1 MYGVKG
7 LIKLAE
13 EIAQSG
19 IPERTRK
26 INGKYIQSHLL
37 TKLEGIMTILIFAI
51 NNSGFLPLHLS
62 FVIFFLHLCVRLCVL
77 PSMKVLRYYSKMYRW
92 LVTCWTLLF
101 LWSCTQ
107 KDNGSNKRCRFG
119 AIKRS
124 STILVWNGWG
134 NKSKFYFC
142 WSIDIIKFVE
152 VLI

>member
-1 MYGVKG
+1 MHGYVKG

-37 TKLEGIMTILIFAI
+37 TKLEGIMAILIFAI
-51 NNSGFLPLHLS
+51 NNSRFLPLHLS
-62 FVIFFLHLCVRLCVL
+62 FVTFFLHLCVRLCVL
-77 PSMKVLRYYSKMYRW
+77 PSMKVLHYYSKIYCW
-92 LVTCWTLLF
+92 LVIWTLLF

-107 KDNGSNKRCRFG
+107 KDRGSNKRCRFG

-134 NKSKFYFC
+134 KKAN
-142 WSIDIIKFVE
+142 SIFVE
-152 VLI
+152 VLV